1 MVYFAASVVT
11 YLEVCLTCFRLK
23 MFTSQVIR
31 PTKQLFF
38 FKRRMIMEERMK
50 CNEQHTKKDF
60 FIKQKAVF
68 KVLIFFVFFVHEV
81 YFLKQLLGY
90 ICELNLL
97 QLFFKKMLQHHFDYD
112 FYSAILFC
120 QLTQQFQFVNKH
132 YFRLVACN
140 PFFSTSWNCISIFF
154 RHRLSDNKH

>member
-90 ICELNLL
+90 ICELNL
-97 QLFFKKMLQHHFDYD
+97 QLFFKKML
-112 FYSAILFC
+112 
-120 QLTQQFQFVNKH
+120 
-132 YFRLVACN
+132 
-140 PFFSTSWNCISIFF
+140 
-154 RHRLSDNKH
+154 